1 MKANRF
7 HIGKVIEEINSG
19 SIDASLME
27 KAKIRSKGVDQT
39 IKAFYIIL
47 RAEKFASLE
56 KIPKRNL

>member
-19 SIDASLME
+19 FIDASLME
-27 KAKIRSKGVDQT
+27 KAKRRSKGVDQT